1 MLLYPIEEIE
11 GKEYLKL
18 MSSKELVE
26 KRGQKIFYDDDDDVY
41 EVAIFRI
48 DGKLYCSQN
57 HCPHQH
63 APKIYEGTLTD
74 KTVVTCPLHG
84 WSYNLSDGSNCDPRR
99 GLKSLKTFEIFEK
112 SGWIYIEIPQIEIP
126 KWRR

>member
-1 MLLYPIEEIE
+1 MLLYPTEKINNKEFLKVLPADELIDRR
-11 GKEYLKL
+11 GK
-18 MSSKELVE
+18 
-26 KRGQKIFYDDDDDVY
+26 RIQYDDEDEVY

-63 APKIYEGTLTD
+63 APRIFEGTLSDT
-74 KTVVTCPLHG
+74 TVTCPLHG
-84 WSYNLSDGSNCDPRR
+84 WSYQLKDGSNCDPRR
-99 GLKSLKTFEIFEK
+99 GLKSLQTFEIFEK
-112 SGWIYIEIPQIEIP
+112 SGWIYIEVPEIAIP

>member
-1 MLLYPIEEIE
+1 MLLFPKENIN
-11 GKEYLKL
+11 GKEFLKVFP
-18 MSSKELVE
+18 SDELIDRRG
-26 KRGQKIFYDDDDDVY
+26 KRIQYDNEDEVF

-63 APKIYEGTLTD
+63 APRIFEGTLSDT
-74 KTVVTCPLHG
+74 TVTCPLHG
-84 WSYNLSDGSNCDPRR
+84 WSYQLKDGSNCDPRR
-99 GLKSLKTFEIFEK
+99 GLKSLQTFDIFEK
-112 SGWIYIEIPQIEIP
+112 SGWIYIEVPNIQIP